1 MTSLFFVYK
10 KEPEGSEFSVLNS
23 GWLIDHFSTQIHVAT
38 GSTQFKFSIGKNGYT
53 PQIFTLYWD
62 YSPYINGG
70 IESFT
75 ATTATGYVKS
85 ITEEEYDISITL
97 IVFYKSNTL

>member
-1 MTSLFFVYK
+1 MVPFSKQMHVTATSAI
-10 KEPEGSEFSVLNS
+10 FSFDIS
-23 GWLIDHFSTQIHVAT
+23 
-38 GSTQFKFSIGKNGYT
+38 KNGYT
-53 PQIFTLYWD
+53 PQIFALYWD

-70 IESFT
+70 IEGFS